1 MLRVGLTG
9 GLGSGKTTVAAMFQ
23 SLGAH
28 VMEADD
34 VARELMTPGHPV
46 YDAIISHFGP
56 DVVRADSSL
65 DRHILADRVF
75 RQNRL
80 TELSQIVHPPVIAA
94 QQKWADE
101 LFAKDPDAVAI
112 VESALIFEADRQGS
126 APGWRQRFDRI
137 ILVTAPVNLRIAR
150 YVNRMSR
157 LPNAPSQ
164 AELLSDARRRIAA
177 QIPDSEK
184 IPLADY
190 VIQNNGSLDA
200 TCAEVARI
208 YAELAEESRRASKV
222 DTPTT

>member
-9 GLGSGKTTVAAMFQ
+9 GLGSGKTTVAAMLQ

-28 VMEADD
+28 VIEADS
-34 VARELMTPGHPV
+34 VAREFMTPGHPV
-46 YDAIISHFGP
+46 YDAIIAHFGP

-75 RQNRL
+75 RQKRLAELNR
-80 TELSQIVHPPVIAA
+80 IVHPPVIAA
-94 QQKWADE
+94 QQKWADA

-150 YVNRMSR
+150 YIDRMSR
-157 LPNAPSQ
+157 LPNALSQ
-164 AELLSDARRRIAA
+164 AEILSDARRRIAA

-184 IPLADY
+184 ISLADY

-200 TCAEVARI
+200 TRAEVERI
-208 YAELAEESRRASKV
+208 YADLVALSRQARKAGI
-222 DTPTT
+222 PTA